1 MRPRPPAIG
10 YLRRD
15 VSGVSQT
22 WDEIQLRS
30 LAQRLGYELAKT
42 VAFGPETDS
51 PLSRLMNVV
60 RRVDVDAVIVPGV
73 RHFGGE
79 VPPALVQVVDVV
91 TVNPERTYARWA
103 PGCAEGRRFS
113 PAEHDA
119 WLRSLGR

>member
-1 MRPRPPAIG
+1 MRPRPTAIG

-22 WDEIQLRS
+22 WDEIQIRS
-30 LAQRLGYELAKT
+30 VAKRLGYELAKT
-42 VAFGPETDS
+42 VVFGPETDS

-60 RRVDVDAVIVPGV
+60 RRVDVDAVIVPSV

-79 VPPALVQVVDVV
+79 VSSELVKVVDVI
-91 TVNPERTYARWA
+91 TVSPENTYARWA
-103 PGCAEGRRFS
+103 PGCSNGRTFS

-119 WLRSLGR
+119 